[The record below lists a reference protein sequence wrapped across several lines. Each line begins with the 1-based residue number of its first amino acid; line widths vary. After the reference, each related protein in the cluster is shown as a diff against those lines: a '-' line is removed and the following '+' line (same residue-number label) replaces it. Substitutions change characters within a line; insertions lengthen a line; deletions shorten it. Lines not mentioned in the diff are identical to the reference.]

1 MDALQ
6 AAVFHLIERFVQRQ
20 QIPFEVI
27 QKFRAHLV
35 DSTKLRSTSKE
46 YISATGR
53 GYWGQANEWQY
64 SLHGGGCRLTHT
76 ITGEVIDWDAPDLN
90 RFDPYWF
97 VGWLQWYLSQ
107 NTNDQDA
114 RIILMAI
121 NAQDGQFRNRIFD
134 ILEQIHQVGKLYYYP
149 DSTNKYAL
157 IV

>member
-1 MDALQ
+1 MRSIVPQ
-6 AAVFHLIERFVQRQ
+6 M
-20 QIPFEVI
+20 
-27 QKFRAHLV
+27 
-35 DSTKLRSTSKE
+35 STEPSKE